1 MNYPLYKKNGIF
13 GDMFQPWSA
22 NMIKK
27 EKKVHKNM
35 YKTIQW
41 NEKVTMQVVMIILG
55 FRQSDKFSF
64 FKNIYIYIYWC

>member
-1 MNYPLYKKNGIF
+1 
-13 GDMFQPWSA
+13 
-22 NMIKK
+22 MIKK

-55 FRQSDKFSF
+55 FRQSDTFSF
-64 FKNIYIYIYWC
+64 FKNIFIYILVLIKFK